1 MATSDSRG
9 SCYLCGTT
17 EGLTRDHI
25 PPLNLFPTPRPNNL
39 ITVDC
44 CESCNQAMALSDE
57 RMRVF
62 LSAPAGRSQAGDQ
75 AWERV
80 VQSSFRRS
88 EPLRTQ
94 FAKSMIEVLALR
106 NGVIS
111 PHQAIT
117 HPQDEVK
124 AYILRITKGLLR
136 NFYPN
141 LDYREHVFSV
151 DHLNPL
157 PADDV
162 GMLIANFTHDFRG
175 DDVFRF
181 FRGVISEPC
190 MGIWVYLFYERVWFM
205 ATHGPADVLKSYP
218 GFASVES

>member
-1 MATSDSRG
+1 LIELEPDKPLLLIQKAYSAVNGKGD
-9 SCYLCGTT
+9 LTT
-17 EGLTRDHI
+17 FRAVLERLPSSMKDEAI
-25 PPLNLFPTPRPNNL
+25 SVQF
-39 ITVDC
+39 
-44 CESCNQAMALSDE
+44 AYALSARDWTTAKE
-57 RMRVF
+57 I
-62 LSAPAGRSQAGDQ
+62 LSRSTDAELYYFNADSTVPRGCL
-75 AWERV
+75 E
-80 VQSSFRRS
+80 
-88 EPLRTQ
+88 
-94 FAKSMIEVLALR
+94 
-106 NGVIS
+106 IS

-124 AYILRITKGLLR
+124 AYIVRITKGLLR

-175 DDVFRF
+175 DGVFRF

-205 ATHGPADVLKSYP
+205 ATHGRADVLKSYP